1 MGSRNKIAHC
11 YTYKMRVIFCI
22 LAVLV
27 YSTFA
32 LDNSQVASK
41 FQEFKV
47 KFNKVYS
54 SRNEEQKRLMI
65 FTENF
70 LKAEEHNQGN
80 SLYTRGINQFSDL
93 TQEEFEDIHLTGYK
107 RMVPGEAS
115 PSVGKKASSL
125 QLPESVDWREK
136 NAVTDMKDQGACG
149 SCWAFAATE
158 QIESYTAIASGEL
171 VELSTQQMTSCAP
184 NPLMCG
190 GNGGCSGSTP
200 PLGYNYIQLF
210 GHIKEEDYPYTSGS
224 TSDSGSCQYDL
235 SSLTPVASISGYDN
249 LPSNDQDAV
258 MSHIANVGPLAI
270 SVAANTF
277 KDYHGGIFT
286 GCDYDENIQ
295 LNHGVQLVGY
305 GSEDGTDFWI
315 VRNSWGSGWGESGYI
330 RMLRE
335 ANPGCGTD
343 TTTSGHVCA
352 GGPGNDV
359 LHVCGMCGMLFE
371 TSYPLGAKL
380 L

>member
-1 MGSRNKIAHC
+1 MN
-11 YTYKMRVIFCI
+11 
-22 LAVLV
+22 
-27 YSTFA
+27 
-32 LDNSQVASK
+32 
-41 FQEFKV
+41 
-47 KFNKVYS
+47 
-54 SRNEEQKRLMI
+54 
-65 FTENF
+65 
-70 LKAEEHNQGN
+70 
-80 SLYTRGINQFSDL
+80 
-93 TQEEFEDIHLTGYK
+93 
-107 RMVPGEAS
+107 
-115 PSVGKKASSL
+115 
-125 QLPESVDWREK
+125 
-136 NAVTDMKDQGACG
+136 
-149 SCWAFAATE
+149 
-158 QIESYTAIASGEL
+158 
-171 VELSTQQMTSCAP
+171 
-184 NPLMCG
+184 

-235 SSLTPVASISGYDN
+235 SSLTPAATISGYDN

-258 MSHIANVGPLAI
+258 MAHIANVGPLAI

-315 VRNSWGSGWGESGYI
+315 VRNSWGSAWGENGYI

-335 ANPGCGTD
+335 ASPGCGTD

-352 GGPGNDV
+352 GGPGNDL

-371 TSYPLGAKL
+371 TSYPLGAQL

>member
-1 MGSRNKIAHC
+1 MG
-11 YTYKMRVIFCI
+11 
-22 LAVLV
+22 
-27 YSTFA
+27 
-32 LDNSQVASK
+32 
-41 FQEFKV
+41 
-47 KFNKVYS
+47 
-54 SRNEEQKRLMI
+54 
-65 FTENF
+65 
-70 LKAEEHNQGN
+70 
-80 SLYTRGINQFSDL
+80 
-93 TQEEFEDIHLTGYK
+93 
-107 RMVPGEAS
+107 
-115 PSVGKKASSL
+115 
-125 QLPESVDWREK
+125 
-136 NAVTDMKDQGACG
+136 
-149 SCWAFAATE
+149 
-158 QIESYTAIASGEL
+158 IASGEL

-235 SSLTPVASISGYDN
+235 SSLTPAASISGYDN

-315 VRNSWGSGWGESGYI
+315 VRNSWGS
-330 RMLRE
+330 LR
-335 ANPGCGTD
+335 D
-343 TTTSGHVCA
+343 Y
-352 GGPGNDV
+352 
-359 LHVCGMCGMLFE
+359 
-371 TSYPLGAKL
+371 YPLWCSISEELSDLIIDIAVSIQSNLYMYHSLQAKPKIPKRL
-380 L
+380 KRVLVSHLSPH